1 MGKVIDA
8 IQLFILF
15 PMENSTEI
23 QTIKDRINPLKEWL
37 YENNWVEDAT
47 LLEQHPD
54 YVKVFSDLEVYQ
66 NLPTENHS
74 TYDAIKRKLVEM
86 WGENWF
92 YYFVQNTYFLHQNSY
107 LIKHGI
113 KTNTRESSVS

>member
-15 PMENSTEI
+15 PMENPTEM

-74 TYDAIKRKLVEM
+74 TYDSIKKKLVEM

-92 YYFVQNTYFLHQNSY
+92 YYFAVL
-107 LIKHGI
+107 
-113 KTNTRESSVS
+113 